1 MIVAELA
8 AMPPGA
14 ALQPYIDVQ
23 ATATP
28 TEPPQL
34 PTVATLPADVLM
46 ALQRLADGRHD
57 ALVARIESM
66 EKQQGDRLQW
76 FMFGIVAGV
85 LLVGV
90 VAAIVL
96 AGGMLR

>member
-1 MIVAELA
+1 MR
-8 AMPPGA
+8 GA
-14 ALQPYIDVQ
+14 CSNET
-23 ATATP
+23 TAP
-28 TEPPQL
+28 TL
-34 PTVATLPADVLM
+34 HADVLM

-96 AGGMLR
+96 VGAMMR